1 MTEVGRSAWIRGAL
15 VPIGVIALAFGTA
28 SASAAQGIDQRL
40 RSSRGFSGGTEGF
53 ADPSGRSF
61 TFCRVQYTQV
71 RREALGQGWRTDY
84 PDADRNL
91 MLRLSQL
98 TTTPIRT
105 NSRGRPEHLV
115 VHFTDDELFQCPF
128 IFMSDVGTMALNS
141 DEAERL
147 RKYLTRGGFLWVDD
161 FWGEYAWDN
170 WVREISK
177 ALPPGEYPIADIPPG
192 HTIYNALYRVYD
204 VPQVPSIQFWRRSGG
219 GTSERGSGSAVPHL
233 RGIRDL
239 QGRIIVL
246 MSHNTDIADGWGR
259 EGEDEEFFFAF
270 SPKAYALGINI
281 ILYTL
286 TH

>member
-15 VPIGVIALAFGTA
+15 VPIGVIALAFVTA

-128 IFMSDVGTMALNS
+128 IFMSDVGTMALSS

-177 ALPPGEYPIADIPPG
+177 ALPTGEYPIEDIPPG
-192 HTIYNALYRVYD
+192 HTIYNALYQVYD
-204 VPQVPSIQFWRRSGG
+204 VPQVPSIQFWRRGSGI
-219 GTSERGSGSAVPHL
+219 SERGSASAVPHL
-233 RGIRDL
+233 RGIRDA
-239 QGRIIVL
+239 QGRVIVL
-246 MSHNTDIADGWGR
+246 MSHNTDIADGWER

-281 ILYTL
+281 VLYTM